1 MFECPICL
9 LESSDGVCGFAC
21 THTICKSCDAKMQEL
36 VQHRCPICRSCR
48 LGYAEFQCDPDAQ
61 FNTQFRVL
69 QGMAA
74 AWRLFDN
81 TTASS
86 QPPSDPSVSA
96 IVFPLQPALEMQHAG
111 APTPTQ
117 TAEISTSGC
126 RAVMRGASCRRKES
140 VNGWRTLFACT
151 PRCNGKSK
159 PKPPKRS
166 LHRPLLLFNEDR
178 SAGSFGRL
186 VLEFLWL
193 VIVGLRSKPLSFA
206 VATVSL

>member
-86 QPPSDPSVSA
+86 QPHSDPSVSA
-96 IVFPLQPALEMQHAG
+96 IVFPLQPALEMRSRRRANANTDSRDLYQWMQGSDARSELQTERIRQRMEDFVRLHTEMQREEQAEASEEEP
-111 APTPTQ
+111 APASPPVQ
-117 TAEISTSGC
+117 RRPFRRFLRPISS
-126 RAVMRGASCRRKES
+126 
-140 VNGWRTLFACT
+140 
-151 PRCNGKSK
+151 
-159 PKPPKRS
+159 
-166 LHRPLLLFNEDR
+166 
-178 SAGSFGRL
+178 
-186 VLEFLWL
+186 
-193 VIVGLRSKPLSFA
+193 
-206 VATVSL
+206 